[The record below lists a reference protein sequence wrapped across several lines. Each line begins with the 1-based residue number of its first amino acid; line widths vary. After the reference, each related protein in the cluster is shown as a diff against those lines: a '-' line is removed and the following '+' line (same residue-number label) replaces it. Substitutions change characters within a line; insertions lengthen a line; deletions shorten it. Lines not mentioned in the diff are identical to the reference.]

1 MASSD
6 IRLNGVIKQLEQGK
20 PAFTSFIF
28 AEIESAVTFA
38 QSKNDGVVFEM
49 EHNPWDITQL
59 RIAMQFML
67 LRRQVADDGSVAP
80 RVTPMVRIPPS
91 GDEMNQFFAKQ
102 ALDLGSYGVV
112 WPRVSNAEQAY
123 NAVAACRYA
132 NLPSAEHYEPVGL
145 RGDGPMAASRYWGLT
160 QQEYYKKADVWGV
173 TKDGEI
179 LVILMIE
186 DVAGMNNLEDMLKTV
201 PGIGVILV
209 GEGDLSQELGVPRQY
224 NDPEVLRY
232 MNHAL
237 EVGKAH
243 NVAVG
248 HPHVNKSNVADL
260 VNRGFK
266 FLMTFPRRD
275 FSAMEEGL
283 RLAGRE

>member
-1 MASSD
+1 MANTD

-28 AEIESAVTFA
+28 AEIENAVTFA
-38 QSKNDGVVFEM
+38 QSKSDGVVFEM
-49 EHNPWDITQL
+49 EHNPWDITNL
-59 RIAMQFML
+59 RVAMQFML
-67 LRRQVADDGSVAP
+67 LRRQVADDASVAP

-102 ALDLGSYGVV
+102 ALDLGAYGIV
-112 WPRVSNAEQAY
+112 WPRISNAEQAY

-132 NLPSAEHYEPVGL
+132 NLPDTEHYEPVGL
-145 RGDGPMAASRYWGLT
+145 RGDAPMAAARYWGLT
-160 QQEYYKKADVWGV
+160 QQEYYRKADVWGV

-186 DVAGMNNLEDMLKTV
+186 DVAGMNNLEEILKTV
-201 PGIGVILV
+201 PGVGAILV

-248 HPHVNKSNVADL
+248 HPHVNSSNVAELID
-260 VNRGFK
+260 RGFR

-275 FSAMEEGL
+275 FSALEEGL
-283 RLAGRE
+283 RLVGRE